1 MSAVATVSLTVFPQ
15 QRRKNPQNQK
25 IPLLSLWCGATFIH
39 MDDGDSISG
48 PRVIPPVD
56 GLDALGP
63 LVLVQGDCAYF
74 KDGRPSETAFALT
87 PAIDGETYQRAMDVG
102 MRRSGMVIYRPLC
115 AGCRKCQPLRVPV
128 AQFRRSRSQKRI
140 WKKCAGRFDIQVS
153 QPKLDEEH
161 LELYRRYQEE
171 HHGEDGQQTDELSY
185 QRFLIETVTDTIE
198 LSWRD
203 ESGALVGV
211 GILDVTPRALSSVYF
226 YWEPGLAELSLG
238 TYSALVEIEL
248 CQRWSKPW
256 YYLGYVVPGVRTM
269 EYKANFE
276 GAEVWDGQGWQ
287 ALGARDVSDPA
298 AQSVL
303 QKAEHT
309 ATLADTERF
318 CVEYAQE
325 LQMLPQLD
333 EEPTDGA

>member
-1 MSAVATVSLTVFPQ
+1 M
-15 QRRKNPQNQK
+15 K
-25 IPLLSLWCGATFIH
+25 G
-39 MDDGDSISG
+39 DDSTAG
-48 PRVIPPVD
+48 PRVIPPVS

-63 LVLVQGDCAYF
+63 MILVQGDCAYF
-74 KDGRPSETAFALT
+74 KDGRPSETAFALS
-87 PAIDGETYQRAMDVG
+87 PQIDGETYQRAMDVG

-128 AQFRRSRSQKRI
+128 SLFNRSRSQKRI

-153 QPKLDEEH
+153 QPQMDEER
-161 LELYRRYQEE
+161 LDLYRRYQEE

-203 ESGALVGV
+203 ERGALVGV

-226 YWEPGLAELSLG
+226 YWDPSLADLSLG

-276 GAEVWDGQGWQ
+276 GAEVWDGQGWRP
-287 ALGARDVSDPA
+287 LGARDVADGA
-298 AQSVL
+298 AQNVL
-303 QKAEHT
+303 IQAEQS
-309 ATLADTERF
+309 AIDADKSRF
-318 CVEYAQE
+318 CVEFAQE
-325 LQMLPQLD
+325 LQILGSLY
-333 EEPTDGA
+333 EEPNDGD